1 VSLILYSALRN
12 FNTEPSTGA
21 SHQVL
26 VHLAKQFQ
34 RRRLL
39 EITWP
44 PQAILVSDLLIS
56 KKIFFSETAE
66 PNQPNLGRKRL

>member
-1 VSLILYSALRN
+1 M
-12 FNTEPSTGA
+12 
-21 SHQVL
+21 
-26 VHLAKQFQ
+26 
-34 RRRLL
+34 
-39 EITWP
+39 P